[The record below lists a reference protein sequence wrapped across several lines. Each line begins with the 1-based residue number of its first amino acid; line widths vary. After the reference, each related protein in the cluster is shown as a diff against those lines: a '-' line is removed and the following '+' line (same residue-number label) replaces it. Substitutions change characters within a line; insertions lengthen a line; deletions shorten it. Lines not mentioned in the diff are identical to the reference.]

1 MTDKTAL
8 LLHATSMDKE
18 LEEHLK
24 KNNKHLLLDETA
36 YNLSFDK
43 QVPHIILMES
53 KEEIPGDLSITFQK
67 IKSNLYDTILEE
79 RLRYIKIYD
88 IVEAYVKKN
97 NLLISNL
104 YKVSKLENLID
115 ELFDYRYDIY
125 CERPFEHA
133 TEITNAIFMAHKD
146 DKMMRFLNLRTVIRN
161 EEFLIEHDTRVFVR
175 IFAMQKYKKGDRLR
189 VINAVEPYYVDNI
202 PYMPP
207 EIEIIDVYQKLYNG
221 KIQHK
226 QFENILFNE
235 TKARYQVTG
244 AYDRNSDKRHNND
257 KRRNGDNRHN
267 TKHPR
272 HDRNNYRQRNKSY
285 DKSRNGQRRSQNH
298 EQDTRNNEQ
307 DTQNNEQ
314 DGHTM
319 QKNKTCYEKKKDV
332 LEALK
337 IALIKDFLK
346 DRKDIML
353 IGPMAYSWYSHGKDF
368 CPMYD
373 RLQVISTMR
382 PSKLR
387 QEINNF
393 LAGIG
398 QKYTLSLGDNLD
410 LMIPK
415 DFRTN
420 RQIFSINIV
429 NSYGIKTKPFLEYF
443 NTAQFDV
450 LPGMVKDGV
459 LLAQKEVLLRFLFID
474 LWVAKFVYVAS
485 KTDNGVYE
493 KRVSRLWDVIS
504 GVREIPNHV
513 DGFLGVYQD
522 YDVAKKQLSTGTGMM
537 YGPYYPYK
545 QMELH
550 GELRSFKSY
559 DNKSPSF
566 DKNKHTKKIE
576 TNHNRNSNHNDNHAK
591 KFKTNNKSPSSEKN
605 DSDIDDK
612 SEVDDKQ
619 LSDGDIDDK
628 SENGDT

>member
-79 RLRYIKIYD
+79 RLRYKKIYD

-115 ELFDYRYDIY
+115 ELYDYRYDIY

-146 DKMMRFLNLRTVIRN
+146 DKMMRFLNLRTVIKN

-189 VINAVEPYYVDNI
+189 VINAVEPYYVNNI

-244 AYDRNSDKRHNND
+244 AYDHNSG
-257 KRRNGDNRHN
+257 KRRNDDNKHH
-267 TKHPR
+267 TKHSR
-272 HDRNNYRQRNKSY
+272 YDRNNYRQRSGHRR
-285 DKSRNGQRRSQNH
+285 DKSPRNGQSRPQNQDQDAQNH
-298 EQDTRNNEQ
+298 DQDAHNNVQ
-307 DTQNNEQ
+307 DA
-314 DGHTM
+314 DGHAT

-493 KRVSRLWDVIS
+493 KRVSRLWNVIS

-522 YDVAKKQLSTGTGMM
+522 YDVAKKQLSTGAGMM

-559 DNKSPSF
+559 DNKPSSS
-566 DKNKHTKKIE
+566 DRNKHTKKFEI
-576 TNHNRNSNHNDNHAK
+576 NHNGNKRNGNHNDHIK
-591 KFKTNNKSPSSEKN
+591 KFETDNKSPSSEKN
-605 DSDIDDK
+605 DIDDK
-612 SEVDDKQ
+612 P